1 MSDKTI
7 VKVSTTPVVKVSDDT
22 TIIKK
27 IVTGTPVKA
36 VTAQRFDALTLNGES
51 GGYYLNYNNFSNLP
65 NILDSS
71 DVRALALDSAEVLNL
86 IDSDFIDRVG
96 IRNFR
101 DSDDGGRVF
110 GDLKVT
116 GNIIPTRFQQQDLG
130 SPTAKFRALYL
141 AGRTIYVGDLAIGE
155 DSTTG
160 GLNLSSID
168 SGGTIIPGTTK
179 QIATDIDSATIRTI
193 VDSDYVQS
201 RIGNQGVPSASAD
214 LTGTGAAQVVD
225 TFSSTE
231 FRTAKYIIQLEKDS
245 DSKYHSTEILLTHN
259 GSEIYLTEYGIIQTD
274 SSLGEFDAVFDS
286 TNINLTLTPSYSNT
300 SFKAKRIAVNA

>member
-7 VKVSTTPVVKVSDDT
+7 VKVSTTPVVKVTDDT

-65 NILDSS
+65 NILDSAA
-71 DVRALALDSAEVLNL
+71 VKALSLDSNEVLAL

-101 DSDDGGRVF
+101 DSDDGGRVL
-110 GDLKVT
+110 GNLKVT
-116 GNIIPTRFQQQDLG
+116 GNILPTSFQQQDLG

-141 AGRTIYVGDLAIGE
+141 AGRTIYVGNLAIGE
-155 DSTTG
+155 DSETG

-168 SGGTIIPGTTK
+168 DSGNILAGTTK
-179 QIATDIDSATIRTI
+179 SIATDIDSATIRTI
-193 VDSDYVQS
+193 IDSDYIQARV
-201 RIGNQGVPSASAD
+201 GDQGVPSASAN
-214 LTGTGAAQVVD
+214 LTTIDADQIVD
-225 TFSSTE
+225 TFSSTDY
-231 FRTAKYIIQLEKDS
+231 RTVKYQIQLED
-245 DSKYHSTEILLTHN
+245 DANSKYHSTEILLTHD
-259 GSEIYLTEYGIIQTD
+259 GTEIYLTEYGIIRTD
-274 SSLGEFDAVFDS
+274 SSLGEFDASFSGTD
-286 TNINLTLTPSYSNT
+286 INLTLTPSFVNT
-300 SFKAKRIAVNA
+300 SFKAKRISVDA

>member
-7 VKVSTTPVVKVSDDT
+7 VKVSTTPVVKVTDDT

-51 GGYYLNYNNFSNLP
+51 GGYYLNYNNFTNLP
-65 NILDSS
+65 NILDSNDIKS
-71 DVRALALDSAEVLNL
+71 LSLDSGEVLAL
-86 IDSDFIDRVG
+86 IDSDFIDKVG

-101 DSDDGGRVF
+101 DSDDGGRVL
-110 GDLKVT
+110 GNLKVT
-116 GNIIPTRFQQQDLG
+116 GNILPTSFQQQDLG

-155 DSTTG
+155 DSATG

-179 QIATDIDSATIRTI
+179 SIATDIDSATIRTI
-193 VDSDYVQS
+193 VDSNYIQL
-201 RIGNQGVPSASAD
+201 RIGDQGIPSASTD
-214 LTGTGAAQVVD
+214 LTGTTASQVVD

>member
-7 VKVSTTPVVKVSDDT
+7 VKVSTTPVVKVSDGQ
-22 TIIKK
+22 TIVKT

-36 VTAQRFDALTLNGES
+36 IVAQPFDANTLGGES
-51 GGYYLNYNNFSNLP
+51 GGYYLNFTNFVNVP
-65 NILDSS
+65 NILDSAA
-71 DVRALALDSAEVLNL
+71 VKALSLDSNEVLAL

-141 AGRTIYVGDLAIGE
+141 AGRTIYVGGLAIGE
-155 DSTTG
+155 DSATG

-168 SGGTIIPGTTK
+168 SSGTIVAGTTK
-179 QIATDIDSATIRTI
+179 LIATDIDSSTIRDI
-193 VDSDYVQS
+193 VDSNYIQA
-201 RIGNQGVPSASAD
+201 RIGGAGIPEPSDNLS
-214 LTGTGAAQVVD
+214 GTGSQVVD
-225 TFSSTE
+225 TFSASE
-231 FRTAKYIIQLEKDS
+231 YRTTKYIIQLEHDS
-245 DSKYHSTEILLTHN
+245 DSKYHSTEILLTHD
-259 GSEIYLTEYGIIQTD
+259 GTQVYLTEYGIIRTD
-274 SSLGEFDAVFDS
+274 SSLGEFDATLS
-286 TNINLTLTPSYSNT
+286 GGTISLSLTPSYTNT
-300 SFKAKRIAVNA
+300 SFKAKRISVSA

>member
-7 VKVSTTPVVKVSDDT
+7 VKVSTTPVVKVSDGQ
-22 TIIKK
+22 TIVKT

-36 VTAQRFDALTLNGES
+36 IVAQPFDANTLGGES
-51 GGYYLNYNNFSNLP
+51 GGYYLNFTNFVNVP
-65 NILDSS
+65 NILDSAA
-71 DVRALALDSAEVLNL
+71 VKALSLDSNEVLAL

-141 AGRTIYVGDLAIGE
+141 AGRTIYVGNLAIGE
-155 DSTTG
+155 DSATG
-160 GLNLSSID
+160 GLNLSAID
-168 SGGTIIPGTTK
+168 SGGTIVPGTTK
-179 QIATDIDSATIRTI
+179 IIATDIDSATIRTI

-201 RIGNQGVPSASAD
+201 RVGDQGIPSASAN
-214 LTGTGAAQVVD
+214 LTTIDADQVVD
-225 TFSSTE
+225 TFSSTDY
-231 FRTAKYIIQLEKDS
+231 RTVKYQIQLED
-245 DSKYHSTEILLTHN
+245 DANSKYHSTEILLTHD
-259 GSEIYLTEYGIIQTD
+259 GTEVYLTEYGIIRTD
-274 SSLGEFDAVFDS
+274 SSLGEFDASFSGTD
-286 TNINLTLTPSYSNT
+286 INLTLTPSFVNT
-300 SFKAKRIAVNA
+300 SFKAKRISVDA

>member
-7 VKVSTTPVVKVSDDT
+7 VKVSTTPVVKVSDGQ
-22 TIIKK
+22 TIVKT

-36 VTAQRFDALTLNGES
+36 IVAQPFDANTLGGES
-51 GGYYLNYNNFSNLP
+51 GGYYLNFTNFVNVP
-65 NILDSS
+65 NILDSAAIK
-71 DVRALALDSAEVLNL
+71 ALSLDSNEVLAL

-141 AGRTIYVGDLAIGE
+141 AGRTIYVGGLAIGE
-155 DSTTG
+155 DSATG

-168 SGGTIIPGTTK
+168 SAGTIVAGTTK
-179 QIATDIDSATIRTI
+179 LIATDIDSSTIRDI
-193 VDSDYVQS
+193 VDSNYIQA
-201 RIGNQGVPSASAD
+201 RIGGAGIPEPSDNLS
-214 LTGTGAAQVVD
+214 GIGSQVVD
-225 TFSSTE
+225 TFSASE
-231 FRTAKYIIQLEKDS
+231 YRTTKYIIQLEHDS
-245 DSKYHSTEILLTHN
+245 DSKYHSTEILLTHD
-259 GSEIYLTEYGIIQTD
+259 GTQVYLTEYGIIRTD
-274 SSLGEFDAVFDS
+274 SSLGEFDATLS
-286 TNINLTLTPSYSNT
+286 GGTISLSLTPSYTNT
-300 SFKAKRIAVNA
+300 SFKAKRISVSA

>member
-1 MSDKTI
+1 MADKTI
-7 VKVSTTPVVKVSDDT
+7 VKVSTTPVVKVSDTT
-22 TIIKK
+22 TIVKK
-27 IVTGTPVKA
+27 IVAGTPIKA
-36 VTAQRFDALTLNGES
+36 VIAQPFDANTLLGES
-51 GGYYLNYNNFSNLP
+51 GGYYLDFRNFTNTPS
-65 NILDSS
+65 ILDSAA
-71 DVRALALDSAEVLNL
+71 VKAITLDSAEVLNL

-101 DSDDGGRVF
+101 DSDTGGRVF
-110 GDLKVT
+110 GDLSVT

-141 AGRTIYVGDLAIGE
+141 AGRTIYVGNLAVGE
-155 DSTTG
+155 DSATG

-179 QIATDIDSATIRTI
+179 QIATDIDSATIRDI
-193 VDSDYVQS
+193 VDSDYIQT
-201 RIGNQGVPSASAD
+201 RIGNQGIPGASAD
-214 LTGTGAAQVVD
+214 LTGTTASQVVD

>member
-101 DSDDGGRVF
+101 DSADGGRVF

-141 AGRTIYVGDLAIGE
+141 AGRTIYVGNLAIGE

-168 SGGTIIPGTTK
+168 SGGVIVPGTTK
-179 QIATDIDSATIRTI
+179 SIATDIDSATIRTI

-201 RIGNQGVPSASAD
+201 RIGAQGVPSASAD

>member
-71 DVRALALDSAEVLNL
+71 DVRALALDSSEVLAL

-201 RIGNQGVPSASAD
+201 RIGAQGVPSASAD

>member
-110 GDLKVT
+110 GNLKVT

-141 AGRTIYVGDLAIGE
+141 AGRTIYVGNLAIGE
-155 DSTTG
+155 DSATG

-168 SGGTIIPGTTK
+168 SSGIVISGTTK
-179 QIATDIDSATIRTI
+179 LIATDIDSASVRTI
-193 VDSDYVQS
+193 VDSNYIQL
-201 RIGNQGVPSASAD
+201 RIGSQGVPSASTD

-231 FRTAKYIIQLEKDS
+231 FRTTKYIIQLEKDS
-245 DSKYHSTEILLTHN
+245 DSKYHSAEILLTHN

-274 SSLGEFDAVFDS
+274 SSLGEFDAVFDG
-286 TNINLTLTPSYSNT
+286 TDINLILTPSYSNT